1 LQSLAEVATVVARAL
16 YRLAGGAN
24 NTSAIQADPK
34 TVRADG
40 IESLAS
46 LMSPHVLPFCL
57 CLYVF
62 TQHAVLSVSTRAL
75 PPPFSLSPP
84 QLNEKNLSPFS
95 SSLPHDLRADV
106 KLHEP
111 STKQSSFI
119 LVPQSRRGR

>member
-1 LQSLAEVATVVARAL
+1 MQSLAEVATVVARAL

-57 CLYVF
+57 CLCVF
-62 TQHAVLSVSTRAL
+62 TQHAVLSVSIRAL
-75 PPPFSLSPP
+75 PPPLLSFPATA
-84 QLNEKNLSPFS
+84 E
-95 SSLPHDLRADV
+95 
-106 KLHEP
+106 
-111 STKQSSFI
+111 
-119 LVPQSRRGR
+119 